1 MKADWLIPAVLCLP
15 LLQALAAAVLARFA
29 LARDAIVCVL
39 ALCGAAAAL
48 ALAAQAPA
56 WNGLQARLGDF
67 GPGLTLAVIVEPLGA
82 FMAGLSATLAGMT
95 AVFSVGYHRA
105 SGQRGGERR
114 QIAAGL
120 CVAAALSAILAANL
134 ATLFVSVMGLAAA
147 TSALIA
153 VGAEG
158 EARKGAQT
166 TLAIMLSVAAGLL
179 LPAAVALGAISD
191 GAPLQ
196 PGGVFRSDAPPLA
209 VATLMLLTVL
219 GVAASGLLPLSGWV
233 GASASAPAP
242 VGALMHGAVVT
253 PVGAFIILKV
263 CVYVFGDA
271 LQSDLWPGP
280 GGELLSSDLLLG
292 LSAASMLVLALAGL
306 SRQDLR
312 LRLAYVCTAQAAGV
326 AAAAAATSPAGVL
339 AAMFQL
345 YALSG
350 AACLAFMAA
359 GAVRAATGRVAAA
372 EMGGIGRAM
381 PWTMAGFAI
390 AVVSIVGLAPFAGAW
405 GKYWLIVAAV
415 DAERPWYGVVVALAA
430 MISFA
435 ALASVATRAFAAPAP
450 QDPFKR
456 PDGASLLM
464 VAPIFTAAVLLAA
477 LVFLVDPINVYFAPI
492 WESPG

>member
-1 MKADWLIPAVLCLP
+1 MSAEALIPMVLLAP
-15 LLQALAAAVLARFA
+15 MAQALAAALLARFST
-29 LARDAIVCVL
+29 ARDAVVCL
-39 ALCGAAAAL
+39 FAMGGAGAALLL
-48 ALAAQAPA
+48 AGQAPA

-67 GPGLTLAVIVEPLGA
+67 GPGLTLAVMIEPLGA
-82 FMAGLSATLAGMT
+82 FMAALSATLAAMIT
-95 AVFSVGYHRA
+95 VFSVGYHRA
-105 SGQRGGERR
+105 SGQRGGDRR
-114 QIAAGL
+114 QLASGL
-120 CVAAALSAILAANL
+120 ALAAALSAILSANL
-134 ATLFVSVMGLAAA
+134 ATLFVAVMAMAAA

-196 PGGVFRSDAPPLA
+196 PGGMFRSDAPPLA
-209 VATLMLLTVL
+209 VAVLMVLTVF
-219 GVAASGLLPLSGWV
+219 GIAASGLLPWSGWV
-233 GASASAPAP
+233 GASAGAPAP

-253 PVGAFIILKV
+253 PVGAFLTLKV

-271 LQSDLWPGP
+271 LQRDLLPGAAV
-280 GGELLSSDLLLG
+280 ELLPSDLLLG
-292 LSAASMLVLALAGL
+292 VSAASMLGLALAGL
-306 SRQDLR
+306 ARQDLR
-312 LRLAYVCTAQAAGV
+312 MRLAYVCAAQAAGV
-326 AAAAAATSPAGVL
+326 VAAAAVTSPAGVL

-359 GAVRAATGRVAAA
+359 GSVRAATGRTGAD
-372 EMGGIGRAM
+372 EMAGIGRAM
-381 PWTMAGFAI
+381 PWSMAGFAI
-390 AVVSIVGLAPFAGAW
+390 AVVSVVGLAPFAGAW

-415 DAERPWYGVVVALAA
+415 DATRAWFGVVVALAA
-430 MISFA
+430 VISFA
-435 ALASVATRAFAAPAP
+435 ALASVATRSFASPAP
-450 QDPFKR
+450 SDPFKR

-477 LVFLVDPINVYFAPI
+477 LVFLVDPINAYFAPI
-492 WESPG
+492 WETP